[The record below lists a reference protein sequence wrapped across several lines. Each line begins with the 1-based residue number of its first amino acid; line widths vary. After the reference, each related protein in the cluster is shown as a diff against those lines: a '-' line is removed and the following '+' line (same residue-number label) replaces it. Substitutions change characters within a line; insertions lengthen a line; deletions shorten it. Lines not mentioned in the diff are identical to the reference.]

1 MSSLQPLDTQ
11 VAKAELHFRQCKR
24 CQQAF
29 GYCHSREPGRRYC
42 FDCSPLAKKA
52 REQRAR
58 RGYRESEEG
67 QAQHRDEENRR
78 RERLRGVGDRRCAPE
93 LSPIETRSTA
103 AAYEAAVEEPGNA
116 HDNVEWVL
124 VAWPEVLA
132 TAERLLGGQLSCAC
146 CGRQG
151 RVTEVLELA
160 EWRRR
165 QREET
170 S

>member
-1 MSSLQPLDTQ
+1 VSNLRPLDTR
-11 VAKAELHFRQCKR
+11 VAKAELHFRQCGR

-29 GYCHSREPGRRYC
+29 GYCHSREPGRQYC
-42 FDCSPLAKKA
+42 FDCSPLARRE

-58 RGYRESEEG
+58 RGYRKSKEG
-67 QAQHRDEENRR
+67 REQHRDEESRR

-93 LSPIETRSTA
+93 QGHVETRAMT
-103 AAYEAAVEEPGNA
+103 AAYEAAVEEPVDA
-116 HDNVEWVL
+116 RDDLQWVL

-132 TAERLLGGQLSCAC
+132 AAERLLGAQLVCPC
-146 CGRQG
+146 CWRWG

-165 QREET
+165 EET

>member
-1 MSSLQPLDTQ
+1 VSSLRPLDTR
-11 VAKAELHFRQCKR
+11 VARAELHFRQCKR
-24 CQQAF
+24 CLQAF
-29 GYCHSREPGRRYC
+29 GYCRSREPGRLYC
-42 FDCSPLAKKA
+42 FECSPLAGRE

-58 RGYRESEEG
+58 RAYRRSDEG
-67 QAQHRDEENRR
+67 REQHRDEERRR

-93 LSPIETRSTA
+93 QGGVETRATTA
-103 AAYEAAVEEPGNA
+103 AYQAAVEEPA
-116 HDNVEWVL
+116 DARDTLEWVL

-132 TAERLLGGQLSCAC
+132 AAERMLGEQLGCPC
-146 CGRQG
+146 CWRRG

-165 QREET
+165 CEET